1 MEFDTDNTHAGWE
14 AQNGIEPQE
23 HKTYA
28 PVPSLK
34 RMTDLLG
41 VTMEELRDGGRER
54 RLSDARALIAAALPI
69 TQQQMAALLDCSQP
83 AVSAMRQRHKQ
94 LLVSDRHYRAKWEM
108 LNAES

>member
-1 MEFDTDNTHAGWE
+1 M
-14 AQNGIEPQE
+14 
-23 HKTYA
+23 KT
-28 PVPSLK
+28 LK
-34 RMTDLLG
+34 KMLDILE